1 MQSVKDITV
10 KQLGQDLHL
19 SWQTN
24 DSVQLTRDGTTL
36 VTGAVQ
42 QYVDSNLVP
51 LAPVQYELKTGEE
64 FLTID
69 TALVL
74 DEGQLFWNQK
84 STIIIRSDQELLIRW
99 GAIPDVESYSVFR
112 DGKRLGETAEH
123 EWYEASPQDV
133 SARYEIR
140 ALRPASQENT
150 TLSSVMEGALKL
162 LNTLKREPDRER
174 EFESF
179 IFYVRLHPFGRD
191 IDSVAEETIR
201 ARLRILTFIAPPI
214 LKNPNLLS
222 PHIYFEGDDRTYDP
236 HASEYR
242 TLTEIAMTSLTDNA
256 HVLLDKKAN
265 PTRSLTSTGRLRSE
279 DVAST
284 REVYLENIAKKQHS
298 LQFTVYHSVGN
309 PLVIAPDINYT
320 VHTAFERE
328 RWRLSGTH
336 LRSPHHEIYL
346 QTESNT
352 FIPVHQTHDL
362 GLSFLADPL
371 PSCHW
376 LFMEAR

>member
-51 LAPVQYELKTGEE
+51 LAPVQYELETGEE

-123 EWYEASPQDV
+123 E
-133 SARYEIR
+133 
-140 ALRPASQENT
+140 
-150 TLSSVMEGALKL
+150 
-162 LNTLKREPDRER
+162 
-174 EFESF
+174 
-179 IFYVRLHPFGRD
+179 
-191 IDSVAEETIR
+191 
-201 ARLRILTFIAPPI
+201 
-214 LKNPNLLS
+214 
-222 PHIYFEGDDRTYDP
+222 
-236 HASEYR
+236 
-242 TLTEIAMTSLTDNA
+242 
-256 HVLLDKKAN
+256 
-265 PTRSLTSTGRLRSE
+265 
-279 DVAST
+279 
-284 REVYLENIAKKQHS
+284 
-298 LQFTVYHSVGN
+298 
-309 PLVIAPDINYT
+309 
-320 VHTAFERE
+320 
-328 RWRLSGTH
+328 
-336 LRSPHHEIYL
+336 
-346 QTESNT
+346 
-352 FIPVHQTHDL
+352 
-362 GLSFLADPL
+362 
-371 PSCHW
+371 
-376 LFMEAR
+376 